1 MTVPTN
7 GPTDEPI
14 TGPINRPITVAV
26 VDDHDVVHAGIEAWC
41 RDTDPPITVAGSY
54 ADPAELDPADLA
66 EVDVIV
72 LDLQFQESRSGLEV
86 LRRFV
91 AAGLRV
97 VVYTTSTDA
106 GTVLTCLDY
115 GAACF
120 LTKSEGKRHL
130 VAAIQAAAANTPYL
144 GPTMAGAMADDR
156 REERPVLSPREKEVL
171 LHWFRTDSKNLV
183 ASALYI
189 STATVNTHLA
199 RVRTKYAA
207 VGRPATT
214 KAALIARALQD
225 GLITL
230 DDV

>member
-54 ADPAELDPADLA
+54 TDPAELDPADLA

>member
-1 MTVPTN
+1 MTTPIA
-7 GPTDEPI
+7 PIPPI
-14 TGPINRPITVAV
+14 TPIPPNPPITVAI

-41 RDTDPPITVAGSY
+41 REAHPPITVAGSST
-54 ADPAELDPADLA
+54 DPAELDPAALTG
-66 EVDVIV
+66 VDVIV
-72 LDLQFQESRSGLEV
+72 LDLQFQESRAGLDV

-97 VVYTTSTDA
+97 VVYTMSTDA
-106 GTVLTCLDY
+106 TTVLTCLDY

-130 VAAIQAAAANTPYL
+130 VAAIKAAATNTPYL

-156 REERPVLSPREKEVL
+156 REERPLLSPREQEVL